1 MSTPRKLEDEEI
13 LERIVHRD
21 TLAFQ
26 NLYAYHTPA
35 IRSYLAMQGVQEADI
50 LEIEQEVIIHLFEKC
65 VAGSFQ
71 LHASTKLSTYLYGV
85 GKKAWINKNRKSKKY
100 EYTQE
105 VLDSED
111 EEGDDE
117 SEFSEKSQ
125 QVMNVFPNLSEAC
138 RKVLIMYY
146 YDRKSMKEISELVG
160 DPNEDTTRKRKYK
173 CLQRIKMLI
182 K

>member
-1 MSTPRKLEDEEI
+1 MSTPSKLNDEEI
-13 LERIVHRD
+13 LRRIVHRD
-21 TLAFQ
+21 ALAFQ

-35 IRSYLAMQGVQEADI
+35 IRSYLTIQGVQEADI

-65 VAGSFQ
+65 VEGSFH
-71 LHASTKLSTYLYGV
+71 LHKSTKLSTYLYGV

-105 VLDSED
+105 VLDTEDVTVDD
-111 EEGDDE
+111 EE
-117 SEFSEKSQ
+117 EFSEKSQ
-125 QVMNVFPNLSEAC
+125 KVQDVFPSLSVAC
-138 RKVLIMYY
+138 QKVLTMYY
-146 YDRKSMKEISELVG
+146 YERKSMKEISELVG